1 MQMLKLRSLVCVLK
15 SFVVPP
21 SIKGGNVTTEVSAL
35 INSIIKLECET
46 RGLPMPVIT
55 WYKDG
60 QPVISSSQALYVE
73 KGQFLH
79 IPRAQVSDSATY
91 KCQVTNVAGT
101 AEKSF
106 HVDIYGKENT
116 YFFIMCFLPMLP
128 NTPTSNLFTDKSL
141 LGCIVFYIYGLK
153 LEEFVL

>member
-1 MQMLKLRSLVCVLK
+1 MQILKLRSLVCVLK

-60 QPVISSSQALYVE
+60 QPVISSAQALYVE

-91 KCQVTNVAGT
+91 KCQVTNIAGA

-116 YFFIMCFLPMLP
+116 FVFIMCFLPVLP
-128 NTPTSNLFTDKSL
+128 NTPTSNLFTGKSL
-141 LGCIVFYIYGLK
+141 LGCVFCSHVLK
-153 LEEFVL
+153 LEELVL